1 MKRLLPI
8 LFLLC
13 AAQGFCQTPL
23 DSAFWEMEDSV
34 SSLAIMPVKNP
45 KKLLERV
52 VKQVYLDIERKR
64 VNARYKVEATFGVG
78 STTPFT
84 ASCIFSADAGLDLVE
99 NLKIEQFQ
107 YKGSFELSSRDTTL
121 IKESLLTYITLSI
134 IRQNQLILDLEGV
147 NSPSERFRKIM
158 AAFERRKVVTAYS
171 IRDDAGRGAYR
182 ISYEPENQKA
192 YYTRQIGMAYFDA
205 KTLHITQFKG
215 KTTLPGGRTSIS
227 YQIDY
232 DDKAPVVKQIKATG
246 ISGKSVIKAIVQRV
260 KE

>member
-1 MKRLLPI
+1 MKHLLPI
-8 LFLLC
+8 ILLLWTIQ
-13 AAQGFCQTPL
+13 ASAQEAL

-34 SSLAIMPVKNP
+34 SSLAIMPVKKP

-52 VKQVYLDIERKR
+52 IKQVCLDMERKR
-64 VNARYKVEATFGVG
+64 VNARYKAEATFGIG

-99 NLKIEQFQ
+99 NVKIEQFQ
-107 YKGSFELSSRDTTL
+107 YEGPFELSSRDTTL
-121 IKESLLTYITLSI
+121 IKESLLTYISLSI

-147 NSPSERFRKIM
+147 NSPSERFRKVM
-158 AAFERRKVVTAYS
+158 AAFERRKVTAYS

-192 YYTRQIGMAYFDA
+192 YNTRQIGMAYFDA
-205 KTLHITQFKG
+205 KTLHITQYKG
-215 KTTLPGGRTSIS
+215 KTTLPGGRTNIR

-232 DDKAPVVKQIKATG
+232 DDKVPVVKQIKATG
-246 ISGKSVIKAIVQRV
+246 ISGKSVIKATIQRV